1 MAEKDKPEQ
10 GDGEE
15 AKPRV
20 KSSQSL
26 WPLMVGLLVGVPL
39 VCYLMINFLVL
50 PKLIAAVGAPASAA
64 TSPQSPQ
71 AGNATTAGKH
81 GAPNKEQTV
90 DFGKIMVNVAGSGD
104 ARYLRVNLVLASN
117 NPEIKEII
125 KASDV
130 ALRDSII
137 TVLSS
142 QSLANLEASDGRDS
156 ARRALLARINGI
168 LGGEVVSRIYFTE
181 FVIQ

>member
-1 MAEKDKPEQ
+1 MAEKDKQEQ

-15 AKPRV
+15 AKPRA

-64 TSPQSPQ
+64 TSPQS
-71 AGNATTAGKH
+71 GNATPAGKH
-81 GAPNKEQTV
+81 EAPNKEQTV

-125 KASDV
+125 KTNDV

>member
-1 MAEKDKPEQ
+1 MAEKDKPEP
-10 GDGEE
+10 GDSEE
-15 AKPRV
+15 AKPPA

-50 PKLIAAVGAPASAA
+50 PKLIAAVGAPAT
-64 TSPQSPQ
+64 TSSPTSSPTSTP
-71 AGNATTAGKH
+71 ANTAGKS
-81 GAPNKEQTV
+81 GVANKEQTV

-125 KASDV
+125 KSNDV

-142 QSLANLEASDGRDS
+142 QSLANLEASDGRDA